1 MGSRE
6 RGATVD
12 IDRILRQQLESQ
24 PTGSRGISRR
34 DLLKRSGLLAGAA
47 IGMPAI
53 LAACAPNAP
62 AEPAGNE
69 SPTPIDT
76 TNIAGATIKV
86 GTYGGFFEENFRKM
100 YPAFT
105 EEFDVEVESVSEP
118 TSEVWVT
125 QLQQAIAAGGAP
137 PADVSMLSGV
147 GLQRAINGD
156 ILATYQTS
164 DIPASENLAEGYV
177 RTDEAGNV
185 TGVGGLSWYITIV
198 SNTDRVKESPDTW
211 TAFWDPQW
219 ENELALLR
227 NAANSFLLEIT
238 ATCYFDGYDILETDD
253 GILEVMHKLQ
263 EVKPNVKLWFRDE
276 AQAQPAYNEG
286 EVSLGQFY
294 HDITT
299 YAASQGEPLRSVFP
313 TEGAILDSGFWAI
326 SKTTENVTACQA
338 FIDYMCR
345 PEIQAELART
355 LGTTPTAKRE
365 LMDLNDEE
373 YEAVGGPGPE
383 VALRPKY
390 EMYDEW
396 EDWIDQQW
404 TEMILS

>member
-1 MGSRE
+1 
-6 RGATVD
+6 VD
-12 IDRILRQQLESQ
+12 IDRILRQQIGQ
-24 PTGSRGISRR
+24 ATGDRGISRR
-34 DLLKRSGLLAGAA
+34 DLLKRGGLLAGAA
-47 IGMPAI
+47 MGMPAI
-53 LAACAPNAP
+53 LAACAPDAP
-62 AEPAGNE
+62 TVPAGNP

-76 TNIAGATIKV
+76 SNIAGATIKV

-105 EEFDVEVESVSEP
+105 QEFDVEVESVSEP

-147 GLQRAINGD
+147 GLQRAINGE
-156 ILATYQTS
+156 ILATYQPS
-164 DIPASENLAEGYV
+164 DIPESVHLAEGYIK
-177 RTDEAGNV
+177 TDDGDSV
-185 TGVGGLSWYITIV
+185 IGVGGLSWYITLV

-211 TAFWDPQW
+211 TAFWDPEW

-238 ATCYFDGYDILETDD
+238 ATCFFDGYEILETQD
-253 GILEVMHKLQ
+253 GILEVMAKLQ

-294 HDITT
+294 HDITLF
-299 YAASQGEPLRSVFP
+299 AASEAGGGAPLRSVFP
-313 TEGAILDSGFWAI
+313 TEGAIIDTGYWSI
-326 SKTTENVTACQA
+326 SKTTEELGACVA

-345 PEIQAELART
+345 PDVQQELALT
-355 LGTTPTAKRE
+355 LGTIPSTKRDT
-365 LMDLNDEE
+365 LTMSDEE
-373 YEAVGGPGPE
+373 YEAVAGPGPE
-383 VALRPKY
+383 VALQPKY
-390 EMYDEW
+390 EMYNEL
-396 EDWIDQQW
+396 EDWIDQNW
-404 TEMILS
+404 TELILS

>member
-1 MGSRE
+1 LGL
-6 RGATVD
+6 VD
-12 IDRILRQQLESQ
+12 IDRILRQQIANDASSS
-24 PTGSRGISRR
+24 GRISRR

-53 LAACAPNAP
+53 LAACAPDAP
-62 AEPAGNE
+62 TEPAGNQ
-69 SPTPIDT
+69 SPTAIDT
-76 TNIAGATIKV
+76 TNIAGSRIKV
-86 GTYGGFFEENFRKM
+86 GTYGGFFEENFAKM
-100 YPAFT
+100 YPKFT
-105 EEFDVEVESVSEP
+105 KEFDVEVESVSEP

-147 GLQRAINGD
+147 GLQRAINGK

-164 DIPASENLAEGYV
+164 DIPESENLAEGYV
-177 RTDEAGNV
+177 RTDADGNV
-185 TGVGGLSWYITIV
+185 TGVGGLSWYITLV

-219 ENELALLR
+219 EDELALLK

-238 ATCYFDGYDILETDD
+238 ATCFFDGYDILETQD
-253 GILEVMHKLQ
+253 GILEVMHKLE

-294 HDITT
+294 HDITL
-299 YAASQGEPLRSVFP
+299 YASSEAGGGAPLRSVFP
-313 TEGAILDSGFWAI
+313 TEGAILDSGFWSV
-326 SKTTENVTACQA
+326 SKTTEELGACVA
-338 FIDYMCR
+338 FINYMCR
-345 PEIQAELART
+345 PDVQQELALT
-355 LGTTPTAKRE
+355 LGTIPSTKRE
-365 LMDLNDEE
+365 TLTMTDEE
-373 YEAVGGPGPE
+373 YEAVAGPGPE

-390 EMYDEW
+390 EMYDEL
-396 EDWIDQQW
+396 EDWIDQNW
-404 TEMILS
+404 TELILS

>member
-1 MGSRE
+1 
-6 RGATVD
+6 VN
-12 IDRILRQQLESQ
+12 IDQA
-24 PTGSRGISRR
+24 ISRR
-34 DLLKRSGLLAGAA
+34 ELLRRGGIAVGVLSIPGLLA
-47 IGMPAI
+47 
-53 LAACAPNAP
+53 ACGSEPP
-62 AEPAGNE
+62 AEPG
-69 SPTPIDT
+69 
-76 TNIAGATIKV
+76 GATAATGAVSTTPQPIEGAKIKV
-86 GTYGGFFEENFRKM
+86 STYGGFFEENFATF
-100 YPAFT
+100 YPAFNKET
-105 EEFDVEVESVSEP
+105 GVEVESISQP
-118 TSEVWVT
+118 TSEVWVV
-125 QLQQAIAAGGAP
+125 QLQQATDAGAPP

-147 GLQRAINGD
+147 GIQRAINGE
-156 ILATYQTS
+156 ILATYDQAA
-164 DIPASENLAEGYV
+164 IPQAANLAEGYV
-177 RTDEAGNV
+177 RLDPAGMV
-185 TGVGGLSWYITIV
+185 AGVGGVSWYITLV
-198 SNTDRVKESPDTW
+198 SNTERVAESPDTW

-219 ENELALLR
+219 QDELALLK
-227 NAANSFLLEIT
+227 NAANSYLIEIC
-238 ATCYFDGYDILETDD
+238 AVCFFGGYDILGTQD
-253 GILEVMHKLQ
+253 GVTQVLTKLQ

-276 AQAQPAYNEG
+276 AQAQQAFNTG

-365 LMDLNDEE
+365 LMDLTDKE